1 MRKTI
6 SKIRVNK
13 SKVSIAAVA
22 TLTMDGCMKFL
33 IGWIKRFGNPPSL
46 FAFPLN
52 ETDYPNL

>member
-1 MRKTI
+1 MEKTI
-6 SKIRVNK
+6 SKIRVDK
-13 SKVSIAAVA
+13 FQVSIAAVA
-22 TLTMDGCMKFL
+22 PLTMDGCMQFL